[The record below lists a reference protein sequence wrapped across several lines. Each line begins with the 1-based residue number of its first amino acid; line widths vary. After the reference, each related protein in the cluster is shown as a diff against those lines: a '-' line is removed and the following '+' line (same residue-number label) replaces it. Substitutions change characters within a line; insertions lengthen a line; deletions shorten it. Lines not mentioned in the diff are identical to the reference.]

1 MTFELLILDCD
12 GVLVDSETIA
22 HGIIVEMLGE
32 AGVTMQMDAAF
43 ARFLGQS
50 TAQCIGI
57 VTQLLGKEV
66 SAGFMNEYRRRARL
80 AFQSRLRAVPGIEAA
95 LDRIHLPYCVASS
108 GEPEKMRI
116 TLGIT
121 GLWPRFEGRLTSVT
135 EVANPK
141 PAPDVYL
148 LAASKFGVAPSNCV
162 VVEDSPTG
170 VAAAVAAGM
179 TVFGYSALTPANRLL
194 GAGAHRVFD
203 TMSLLPSLI
212 DAGRLVAPQL
222 EGMQP
227 R

>member
-22 HGIIVEMLGE
+22 HEIIVEMLGE
-32 AGVTMQMDAAF
+32 AGVTLQIDAAF
-43 ARFLGQS
+43 DRFLGQS
-50 TAQCIGI
+50 TAHC
-57 VTQLLGKEV
+57 VNTLAELLGKAV
-66 SAGFMNEYRRRARL
+66 PAAFMDDYRGRIQL

-95 LDRIHLPYCVASS
+95 LDQIRLPYCVASS
-108 GEPEKMRI
+108 GEPEKMRT

-121 GLWPRFEGRLTSVT
+121 GLLPRFEGRLTSVA

-179 TVFGYSALTPANRLL
+179 TVLGYSALTPANRLL
-194 GAGAHRVFD
+194 EAGAHRVFN

-212 DAGRLVAPQL
+212 EA
-222 EGMQP
+222 E
-227 R
+227 